1 MAGSSR
7 FGLPRSPLEVVIPR
21 VRVHFPAS
29 ASRSELWPSE
39 EPAALEGVLEVV
51 AAVEAI
57 AIESGRARPGA
68 LIEPAVETEDIEDGM
83 SRLLMSP
90 AMFDPHRLV
99 KGVNRSLQD
108 LRALD
113 EEQPA
118 KVIALLIRLLTR
130 SFVCGK
136 RSTCSGRQRLRPHRK
151 HWHRQ
156 LSFRLA
162 LP

>member
-1 MAGSSR
+1 M
-7 FGLPRSPLEVVIPR
+7 
-21 VRVHFPAS
+21 
-29 ASRSELWPSE
+29 
-39 EPAALEGVLEVV
+39 ALEGSPEVV
-51 AAVEAI
+51 VAVEAI

-68 LIEPAVETEDIEDGM
+68 VIEAAVETEDIEDVVG
-83 SRLLMSP
+83 RLLMNP

-99 KGVNRSLQD
+99 KVVNRSLRD
-108 LRALD
+108 PRALD

-136 RSTCSGRQRLRPHRK
+136 RSTCSGRQRLRPHHK
-151 HWHRQ
+151 HWRRQ